1 MEVARTACLYAACA
15 GLLCKCG
22 LGTHVVP
29 QVQHHHVPK
38 RVHCLLAEAWRNASV
53 GMDALVLCLLLG
65 ACMQSG
71 WAL

>member
-1 MEVARTACLYAACA
+1 
-15 GLLCKCG
+15 
-22 LGTHVVP
+22 VVP